1 VPAIL
6 IDQRSA
12 SVSPP
17 DALVR
22 EWANGRR
29 VFVSSLITDM
39 PEERAKVRAAI
50 EGLGA
55 TPVMFED
62 LGGQDIHATQAYIA
76 GVRSSDIYVGAFG
89 PRYGVRM
96 HSGYSATHAEFL
108 EAERQGLRLCIFVNG
123 QDGRDMDG
131 PQRDLIGGAQNLY
144 TTSQWTTPAD
154 LAARVA
160 QRLLGL
166 AGEDLAPWIRVGR
179 LFFRAKSITSS
190 AQQIVVDADVRSN
203 AVHSELVSLRDGRAG
218 DLPFASSSEA
228 SRVQVSGLSTTTTS
242 TAMHEEHLSLDKRS
256 QQQSQTRMSMNG
268 VSADQL
274 AFFSLSDGL
283 FGTQLLGQNTWG
295 IRAED
300 PLQEVRSLGLDDAV
314 LRPISRLLI
323 AEFLL
328 ASDIAMSIDAFDL
341 GPSHA
346 GSRRLR
352 VTWMPRREYVNAPD
366 PSPVTLDGTLT
377 GL

>member
-1 VPAIL
+1 MPAIL

-12 SVSPP
+12 SISPS

-22 EWANGRR
+22 EWAAGRR

-39 PEERAKVRAAI
+39 PEERAAVRAAI
-50 EGLGA
+50 AGIGA

-62 LGGQDIHATQAYIA
+62 LGGQDIDATQAYLA

-96 HSGYSATHAEFL
+96 QSGYSATHAEFL
-108 EAERQGLRLCIFVNG
+108 EAELQGLRLCIFVNG
-123 QDGRDMDG
+123 QSGNDMDG
-131 PQRDLIGGAQNLY
+131 PQRDLISGAQNLY
-144 TTSQWTTPAD
+144 TTSPWTTPED
-154 LAARVA
+154 LGVRVA
-160 QRLLGL
+160 LRLVGL

-179 LFFRAKSITSS
+179 LIFRANSITSG
-190 AQQIVVDADVRSN
+190 AQQIVIDADVRSN
-203 AVHSELVSLRDGRAG
+203 AVHSELVSLRDSRSG
-218 DLPFASSSEA
+218 DLPFASPSEA
-228 SRVQVSGLSTTTTS
+228 SRVQLSGLSTTIRS
-242 TAMHEEHLSLDKRS
+242 TALHEEHLTLDKRP
-256 QQQSQTRMSMNG
+256 QQQSGMRMSMNG
-268 VSADQL
+268 VSADQVT
-274 AFFSLSDGL
+274 FFSLSDGL
-283 FGTQLLGQNTWG
+283 LGTQLLGQNTWG
-295 IRAED
+295 TRAED
-300 PLQEVRSLGLDDAV
+300 PLQDLRSLGLDDAI

-328 ASDIAMSIDAFDL
+328 ANEIAASIDAFDL

-352 VTWMPRREYVNAPD
+352 VTWTPRRQYVNSPD
-366 PSPVTLDGTLT
+366 AAAMTLDGLVS